1 MFKEIWGKKISAM
14 RMITRENWE
23 CTTAALQSP
32 YEVSI
37 SGFWIREKERER
49 ERLQIQSLKVD
60 Q

>member
-1 MFKEIWGKKISAM
+1 M